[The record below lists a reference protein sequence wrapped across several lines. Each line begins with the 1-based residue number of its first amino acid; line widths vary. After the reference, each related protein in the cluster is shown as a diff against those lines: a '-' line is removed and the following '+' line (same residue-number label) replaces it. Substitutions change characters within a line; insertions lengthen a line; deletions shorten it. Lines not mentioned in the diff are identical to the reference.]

1 MFLNV
6 LDMDEK
12 RAFAE
17 LAKRMV
23 EADGIVIGR
32 EAASLAALNAEM
44 GNAEIDDSDRSV
56 AELAGVF
63 KSNRTKTAALLELV
77 GLGYSDTNFNV
88 GEKSLVTTIAHEMGL
103 GAEEVAQI
111 EGWVK
116 EHVDLVRRA
125 LVLMRD

>member
-17 LAKRMV
+17 LAAKMV

-32 EAASLAALNAEM
+32 EAATLAALKAEM
-44 GNAEIDDSDRSV
+44 GIAETDGNDRTIGD
-56 AELAGVF
+56 LAGVF
-63 KSNRTKTAALLELV
+63 KSKRTKTAALLELV

-88 GEKSLVTTIAHEMGL
+88 GEQSLVTSIAQEMGL
-103 GAEEVAQI
+103 GAEDVAQI

>member
-17 LAKRMV
+17 LAEKMV

-32 EAASLAALNAEM
+32 EAASLAALKAEM
-44 GNAEIDDSDRSV
+44 GIAETHDSDRSV
-56 AELAGVF
+56 GELASVF
-63 KSNRTKTAALLELV
+63 KSKRSKTAALLELI
-77 GLGYSDTNFNV
+77 GLGFSDTNFNV
-88 GEKSLVTTIAHEMGL
+88 GEQSLVTSIAREMGL
-103 GAEEVAQI
+103 GSEEVAQI
-111 EGWVK
+111 VDWVK